1 MNFSKQCL
9 FVSDN
14 CSINA
19 VNNVEEG
26 VIEEYMEPIS
36 YQYRFRFEN
45 GREEVFDI
53 HLDGEKLQPL
63 EPVPVSPP
71 EWTRL
76 ENHKCNHCP
85 LDSLEVFFCPL
96 AVRLLPLVDRMG
108 DVVSIDNVNVTVTV
122 DERTITRSAT
132 AQEGISAL
140 MGIITAT
147 SGCPHTVFFKPMAR
161 FHLPFANTEE
171 TFYRAASMYML
182 GQFYRW
188 QAGKSVDLELD
199 GLLNFY
205 SQVATVNKG
214 IADRLRAER
223 REDGAVNAIVLLDMF
238 VKSMPVMIKETLE
251 GLKPLFQPYVDAD
264 STI

>member
-1 MNFSKQCL
+1 MPGQGLAQSPVWGKMGQWIQCSS
-9 FVSDN
+9 SD
-14 CSINA
+14 
-19 VNNVEEG
+19 G
-26 VIEEYMEPIS
+26 VVMEPIK
-36 YQYRFRFEN
+36 YQYRFSFSS
-45 GREEVFDI
+45 GREEVFDLL
-53 HLDGEKLQPL
+53 LDGSSLDSL
-63 EPVPVSPP
+63 DAVPDVPP

-76 ENHKCNHCP
+76 DNHKCSHCP

-96 AVRLLPLVDRMG
+96 ALRLLPLVQRMG
-108 DVVSIDNVNVTVTV
+108 DVVSIDNVDVTVKL

-132 AQEGISAL
+132 AQEGISSL

-188 QAGKSVDLELD
+188 QAGKSVDLELE
-199 GLLNFY
+199 GLLTFY
-205 SQVATVNKG
+205 SQVAAVNKG
-214 IADRLRAER
+214 IANRLRAER

-238 VKSMPVMIKETLE
+238 VKSMPVMIRETLE
-251 GLKPLFQPYVDAD
+251 ELRPLFQPYIDAE
-264 STI
+264 STV

>member
-1 MNFSKQCL
+1 
-9 FVSDN
+9 
-14 CSINA
+14 
-19 VNNVEEG
+19 
-26 VIEEYMEPIS
+26 MEPIS
-36 YQYRFRFEN
+36 YQYRFCFES

-53 HLDGEKLQPL
+53 RLDSKSLDTL
-63 EPVPVSPP
+63 EPLPDTPP

-76 ENHKCNHCP
+76 DNQKCSHCP

-96 AVRLLPLVDRMG
+96 ALHLLPLVQRMG
-108 DVVSIDNVNVTVTV
+108 DVVSIDNVDVTVKL

-132 AQEGISAL
+132 AQEGISSL

-182 GQFYRW
+182 GQYYRW
-188 QAGKSVDLELD
+188 QAGKSVDMELE

-205 SQVATVNKG
+205 SRVAIVNKG
-214 IADRLRAER
+214 IANRLRSER
-223 REDGAVNAIVLLDMF
+223 REDGTVNAIVLLDMF
-238 VKSMPVMIKETLE
+238 VKSMPVMITETLE
-251 GLKPLFQPYVDAD
+251 ELRPLFQPYIDAE
-264 STI
+264 STV